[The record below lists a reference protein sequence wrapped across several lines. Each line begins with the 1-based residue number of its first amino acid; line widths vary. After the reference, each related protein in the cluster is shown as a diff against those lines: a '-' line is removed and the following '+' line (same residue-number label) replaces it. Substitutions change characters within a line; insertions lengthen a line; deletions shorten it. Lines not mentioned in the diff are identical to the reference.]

1 METPNRPRPV
11 LTQTENNTTLWIGHM
26 QKDPNDHLAG
36 QTFICPAGGT
46 LNNIQVYA
54 AAVQNPGEVELTLHP
69 FDPATKTWGPPIG
82 QTSLTLHKGEDKKWI
97 RFETPAVELEQGV
110 SYGFRLHTP
119 DALVALGEAVSFA
132 HKPFTFGQAW
142 NGSTPNG
149 KGHYSTY
156 FSLAF
161 KVEMCA

>member
-1 METPNRPRPV
+1 METHNRPRPV

-26 QKDPNDHLAG
+26 QKDPDDHLAG
-36 QTFICPAGGT
+36 QTFICPSGGT

-69 FDPATKTWGPPIG
+69 FDPATKAWGPAIG
-82 QTSLTLHKGEDKKWI
+82 QTSLAIHKGEDQRWI
-97 RFETPAVELEQGV
+97 RFQTPAIELEQGAT
-110 SYGFRLHTP
+110 YGFRLHTP

-142 NGSTPNG
+142 NGTSPTG
-149 KGHYSTY
+149 KGHFSTY

-161 KVEMCA
+161 KVELCA